1 MSCSGMVEVLP
12 KPELDRHEWKE
23 PESDGN
29 FPMTAGNSLD
39 TLKNSVDRSQT
50 WKPRNRPRTVL

>member
-1 MSCSGMVEVLP
+1 MVVEVLP